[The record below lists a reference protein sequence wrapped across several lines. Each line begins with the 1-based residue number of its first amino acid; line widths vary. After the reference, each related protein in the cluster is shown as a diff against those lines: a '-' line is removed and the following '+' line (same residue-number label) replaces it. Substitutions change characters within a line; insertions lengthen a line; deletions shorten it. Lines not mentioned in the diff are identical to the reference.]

1 MLKEKVEVEVEEG
14 DVIYL
19 VNKLNNNFNNNI
31 IKINGSIT

>member
-1 MLKEKVEVEVEEG
+1 MLRKGVVVEENEE
-14 DVIYL
+14 INL